1 MIKYLVISKK
11 KWNANNF
18 KNLNKSFKFLY
29 KLEKKKIINLSPKI
43 IFFIHWSKKIPS
55 EIFKRFLCIQF
66 HSSNLPK
73 FRGGSPIQNQIIRG
87 IKKTKITAFKVSN
100 KIDSGDICLKKN
112 LDLNGTALQ
121 IYERMEK
128 ICVYM
133 INELARKKKIKFNK
147 QLGKSSYFRR
157 RKVAESNML
166 SLKIINIE
174 NMFNFIRML
183 DAHDYPKAY
192 LDIKK
197 FKILLKNVKRAK
209 KKTLKGEFEIVKK

>member
-1 MIKYLVISKK
+1 MIKNLVISKK
-11 KWNANNF
+11 KWDANNF
-18 KNLNKSFKFLY
+18 KTLNKSFKFLY
-29 KLEKKKIINLSPKI
+29 KIEKKKIINFSSKI
-43 IFFIHWSKKIPS
+43 IFFIHWSKKIPL

-100 KIDSGDICLKKN
+100 KIDTGDICLKKN

-133 INELARKKKIKFNK
+133 IKELTRKKKIKFNK

-166 SLKIINIE
+166 SLKIISIE